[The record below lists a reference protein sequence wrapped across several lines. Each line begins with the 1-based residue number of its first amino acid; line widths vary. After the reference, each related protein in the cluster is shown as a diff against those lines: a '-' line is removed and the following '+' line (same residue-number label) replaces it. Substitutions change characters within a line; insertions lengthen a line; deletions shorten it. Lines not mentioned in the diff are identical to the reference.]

1 VAISQERL
9 KLAYKS
15 GVFPWFEAGD
25 PILWWSPNPRM
36 VCFLSLIVSKS
47 MRNILNRDQFG
58 YIQSNRD
65 VISHCPK

>member
-25 PILWWSPNPRM
+25 PIIWWSPNPEWF
-36 VCFLSLIVSKS
+36 FLEFDRV
-47 MRNILNRDQFG
+47 
-58 YIQSNRD
+58 
-65 VISHCPK
+65 